1 MSKSKKIVLQI
12 NEGNLQIST
21 LDTGT
26 SATQL
31 AFELPVTSLATDKS
45 GVDFA
50 RLAQAIAEHL
60 YLIFPDDFAPIPLHS
75 AQTTDD
81 LQGYD
86 IAHQLIHK
94 SVVERNGVYVPVI
107 DHLIRQAAA
116 QDACAKDFLENSW
129 SVISDRLRS
138 YPVSS
143 SN

>member
-1 MSKSKKIVLQI
+1 MSESKKIVLQI

-21 LDTGT
+21 LETGT
-26 SATQL
+26 ATTQL
-31 AFELPVTSLATDKS
+31 AFELPVASLAAGES

-60 YLIFPDDFAPIPLHS
+60 HLLFPDNFATTPAHS
-75 AQTTDD
+75 VQSADD

-94 SVVERNGVYVPVI
+94 SVVEKTGVYVPVI
-107 DHLIRQAAA
+107 DHLIRQAAV
-116 QDACAKDFLENSW
+116 QDEGAKEFLEKSW
-129 SVISDRLRS
+129 PVINERLQS
-138 YPVSS
+138 YPVAS